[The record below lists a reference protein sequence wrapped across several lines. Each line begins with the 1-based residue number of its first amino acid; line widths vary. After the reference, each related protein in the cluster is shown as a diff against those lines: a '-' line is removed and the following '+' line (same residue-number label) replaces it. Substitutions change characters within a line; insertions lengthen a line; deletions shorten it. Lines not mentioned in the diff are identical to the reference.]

1 MNKVLDDFIA
11 ELKSDKKLSLN
22 TLESYSR
29 DVRQF
34 LSYLADTNIDFRN
47 VKKTNIIAYMLYL
60 QKEGKATSSIS
71 RSIASIRAF
80 YRMLMKNHIVTY
92 DPTLDLE
99 SPKSEKKVPQILT
112 VEEIEKL
119 LSLPGEN
126 DSKGIRDKAM
136 LEVLYA
142 TGIRVTE
149 LINLDVCDV
158 NLDLGYIK
166 CNGNKERI
174 IPVGK
179 VALKVLAVYIKDFRK
194 AFLRDDNVKAL
205 FLNFHGDRM
214 TRQGFWK
221 IIKHYA
227 SLAGIDKDIT
237 PHTLRHSFAAH
248 LVENGADLKSVQ
260 QMLGHSDIST
270 TQIYAEMVKTRISD
284 VYKKTHPRA

>member
-1 MNKVLDDFIA
+1 MNKVLEDFIE
-11 ELKSDKKLSLN
+11 ELKSDKKLSEN

-29 DVRQF
+29 DIRQF
-34 LSYLADTNIDFRN
+34 LLYLADNGIDFRSI
-47 VKKTNIIAYMLYL
+47 KKTNLIAYMLYL

-71 RSIASIRAF
+71 RGIASIRAF
-80 YRMLMKNHIVTY
+80 YRMLIKNHIVIH
-92 DPTLDLE
+92 DPTTDLE
-99 SPKSEKKVPQILT
+99 SPKTEKKIPQVLT
-112 VEEIEKL
+112 IEEVEKL
-119 LSLPGEN
+119 LSLPEEH
-126 DSKGIRDKAM
+126 DHKGVRDKAM

-149 LINLDVCDV
+149 LINLDMEDV

-179 VALKVLAVYIKDFRK
+179 LALRVLEVYLSSFRDSFVRNK
-194 AFLRDDNVKAL
+194 EERAL

-227 SLAGIDKDIT
+227 SLAGIEKDIT
-237 PHTLRHSFAAH
+237 PHTLRHSFASH
-248 LVENGADLKSVQ
+248 LIENGADLKSVQ

-270 TQIYAEMVKTRISD
+270 TQVYAEMVKTRISD
-284 VYKKTHPRA
+284 VYKKSHPRA